1 MKRLSVV
8 LAVITALALAAMVW
22 RAAHGQPRSASQPAS
37 RDRDISIE
45 TPSPERIAG
54 NEPTDTNTPTAHP
67 ADASRDPKTQQYLS
81 RLLSVGRARGQIS
94 RPVLDDFVASTD
106 RRATA
111 LLVAWREI
119 DDRAYLE
126 EAAANF
132 PDDPRVLF
140 AMITDSK
147 SAAERDQWIEAFQK
161 SAPDNPLAD
170 YFRAILN
177 FEQKDNGA
185 AFQALAEA
193 SGKTAFEDY
202 MWDFSDEME
211 ALYLHA
217 GMPPAEAKAT
227 ASISILLPH
236 LQMLRELANQI
247 GESQLAERSAGNT
260 SRAND
265 LLAAQMELGRTLAE
279 TPNRT
284 LIHRLVGI
292 AIQRNAIE
300 SSEPTAIDALFG
312 RPPPALLAEL
322 QTVREQIVQTTR
334 TADLASLIRTEA
346 DLLHYFELIRT
357 NGELAAI
364 EWLTGRTP

>member
-1 MKRLSVV
+1 MKPRPV
-8 LAVITALALAAMVW
+8 LLAIIAALALAAMVW
-22 RAAHGQPRSASQPAS
+22 QVAPERPQSPSQLAS
-37 RDRDISIE
+37 REKAVPIE
-45 TPSPERIAG
+45 TPSPERITAKT
-54 NEPTDTNTPTAHP
+54 PTDTNTPVAQTAE
-67 ADASRDPKTQQYLS
+67 ASRDPKTRQ
-81 RLLSVGRARGQIS
+81 LLSQLVSAGRARGQIS
-94 RPVLDDFVASTD
+94 RPVVEGFVASAD
-106 RRATA
+106 RRATS

-132 PDDPRVLF
+132 PDDPRVQF
-140 AMITDSK
+140 AMITDST
-147 SAAERDQWIEAFQK
+147 SAAERDQWIAAFQK

-170 YFRAILN
+170 YFRAILS
-177 FEQKDNGA
+177 FEQKDNSA
-185 AFQALAEA
+185 AFLALADA
-193 SGKTAFEDY
+193 SGKGAFEDY

-227 ASISILLPH
+227 ASVSILLPH

-265 LLAAQMELGRTLAE
+265 LLAAQVELGQTLAE
-279 TPNRT
+279 TPGRT

-300 SSEPTAIDALFG
+300 TSEPTAIDALFG
-312 RPPPALLAEL
+312 RPPPTLLAEL
-322 QTVREQIVQTTR
+322 QTVRDQIVQTTR
-334 TADLASLIRTEA
+334 TADLASLIRSDA

-364 EWLTGRTP
+364 EWLTGRGP